1 MFKEGFLWGGATAA
15 NQFEGAWD
23 VDGKGPSIPDMCTN
37 GTRERSKL
45 FTKTLKPE
53 YLYPS
58 HEASDFYHHYKEDI
72 ALLAE
77 MGYKCFRM
85 SINWSRI
92 FPTGMEKEPNEA
104 GLAFYDHVFDE
115 CKKYGIEPLVTLSH
129 YEMPLALGVQKNGW
143 LSRETIEH
151 FMRYVETVFD
161 RYRDKVKYWLTFNE
175 INAGQMPIGDI
186 ISTGMVKDY
195 EGPIDGIQHT
205 EQERYQALHHQFVA
219 SARTVRL
226 AHKKYPQFKVGNMLT
241 FIVCY
246 PINCDPENVMLATKY
261 MQNMNWYCADVQ
273 VKGAY
278 PYYATAMWRDK
289 DVILN
294 ITAKDLEDLEKGTV
308 DFMTFSYYMSIC
320 VGREGEKDKV
330 SGNLTGGFKN
340 PYLEAS
346 DWGWQIDPTGIRYAL
361 NIAYDRYHI
370 PLMIVENGLGAFD
383 RLEEDGSI
391 HDTYRIDYMKK
402 HIEQMRRATEDGVD
416 VMGYT
421 NWGCIDLVSLTTGEM
436 RKRYGQ
442 VFVDKYDDGTGTL
455 ERRRKDSFFWYQNVI
470 RTNGAQL

>member
-1 MFKEGFLWGGATAA
+1 MFKEDFLWGGATAA

-23 VDGKGPSIPDMCTN
+23 VDGKGPSIPDHCTN

-45 FTKTLKPE
+45 FTQTINPE

-92 FPTGMEKEPNEA
+92 FPTGMEKTPNEK
-104 GLAFYDHVFDE
+104 GLEFYDKVFDE
-115 CKKYGIEPLVTLSH
+115 CRKYGIEPLVTLSH
-129 YEMPLALGVQKNGW
+129 YEMPLALGVEKDGW
-143 LSRETIEH
+143 LSRETIDC
-151 FMRYVETVFD
+151 FMRYVETVFA
-161 RYRDKVKYWLTFNE
+161 RYRDKVRYWITFNE

-186 ISTGMVKDY
+186 ISTGMIKGY
-195 EGPIDGIQHT
+195 EGPINGIRRT

-241 FIVCY
+241 FIAAY
-246 PINCDPENVMLATKY
+246 PVNCDPDNILLAAKY
-261 MQNMNWYCADVQ
+261 MQNMNWYCSDVQ

-278 PYYATAMWRDK
+278 PYYATAMWRDR

-294 ITAKDLEDLEKGTV
+294 ITAKDIEDLENGTV

-320 VGREGEKDKV
+320 VGKEGEKDKV

-340 PYLEAS
+340 PYLESS
-346 DWGWQIDPTGIRYAL
+346 DWGWQIDPVGIRYAL
-361 NIAYDRYHI
+361 NAAYDRYRI

-383 RLEEDGSI
+383 KVEEDGSV
-391 HDTYRIDYMKK
+391 HDDYRIDYMRR
-402 HIEQMRRATEDGVD
+402 HIRQMKLATEDGVEL
-416 VMGYT
+416 MGYT

-455 ERRRKDSFFWYQNVI
+455 KRSRKDSFFWYRNVI
-470 RTNGAQL
+470 RTNGMEI